1 MQYECLRSRRSCIK
15 ADRDIKCALG
25 RCFRAPDVSGQHFRD
40 FHMLFEEPAVEIL
53 AMTNEIVERV
63 RELGGSTRRYRASS
77 TLENNNA
84 P

>member
-1 MQYECLRSRRSCIK
+1 MRYWPMLSRSGCQW
-15 ADRDIKCALG
+15 AA
-25 RCFRAPDVSGQHFRD
+25 FRD
-40 FHMLFEEPAVEIL
+40 FHMLFEKPAIEIL

-63 RELGGSTRRYRASS
+63 REFGGSTRRYRASS